1 MFSNTYTP
9 SLARQCLAVGLYPF
23 RNGYKGFHTDL
34 EPGAPTFTRWFAEH
48 GYYTACC
55 GKLHHR
61 GPDLMQGW
69 LQRIGSETAVRLRH
83 FCAIG
88 AEEFCPAPL
97 SSKRRP
103 RRGRQPAGQGLQR
116 CQMPA
121 PPDLALRGSALVQR
135 RPAHG
140 RLPMEALRT
149 SRPRRARCHRWRI
162 ASRSARMLRHSLD
175 RESIRLHCPRKT
187 SPSPSPARHGRTRRL
202 FAPGPAGPRVW
213 KDLPLLLN
221 LPLFAALPEGKCRF
235 KCRCRC
241 RCRWGASL
249 HFRRNIRIFRNAA
262 KSVTRKTASKTSKR
276 KYRVRFP

>member
-103 RRGRQPAGQGLQR
+103 RRGPQSAGQGLPR
-116 CQMPA
+116 RQMPA
-121 PPDLALRGSALVQR
+121 P
-135 RPAHG
+135 
-140 RLPMEALRT
+140 
-149 SRPRRARCHRWRI
+149 
-162 ASRSARMLRHSLD
+162 
-175 RESIRLHCPRKT
+175 
-187 SPSPSPARHGRTRRL
+187 
-202 FAPGPAGPRVW
+202 
-213 KDLPLLLN
+213 LN
-221 LPLFAALPEGKCRF
+221 LPLLAALSLREGRLFGFSCQGVGRLIK
-235 KCRCRC
+235 
-241 RCRWGASL
+241 ASL
-249 HFRRNIRIFRNAA
+249 PFGSIYGATLVAMSLPGLLPLAPTAATRNHQRETGSRLD
-262 KSVTRKTASKTSKR
+262 V
-276 KYRVRFP
+276 